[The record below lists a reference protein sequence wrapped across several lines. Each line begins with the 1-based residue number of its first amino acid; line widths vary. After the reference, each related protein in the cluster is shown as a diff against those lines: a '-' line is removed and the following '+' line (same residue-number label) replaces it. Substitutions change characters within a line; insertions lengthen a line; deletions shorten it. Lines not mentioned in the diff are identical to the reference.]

1 MHGFCSLLVHLI
13 HSVISLPP
21 PPPRKKNHELG
32 NSLEK
37 QLLSGK
43 GACDKS
49 LRVHQQW
56 SQS

>member
-1 MHGFCSLLVHLI
+1 MHGSRSLLVHLI

-21 PPPRKKNHELG
+21 PLEKKKHELG

-43 GACDKS
+43 GACDQS
-49 LRVHQQW
+49 LGVYQQW